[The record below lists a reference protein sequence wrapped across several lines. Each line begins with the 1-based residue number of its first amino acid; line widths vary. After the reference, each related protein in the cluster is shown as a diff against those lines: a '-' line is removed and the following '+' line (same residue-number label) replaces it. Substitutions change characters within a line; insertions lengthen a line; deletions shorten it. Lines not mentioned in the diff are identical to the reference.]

1 MSLSIDERQQL
12 NYALQQLTDTRE
24 LIMLETQKDVPDNLQ
39 EKAASFKSLEISMG
53 AQSARLANLAKSST
67 RLSDLIQRTTN
78 ALTDA
83 FSGIIKPKSGAIFN
97 K

>member
-1 MSLSIDERQQL
+1 MSLSIDERQKL
-12 NYALQQLTDTRE
+12 NYTLQQLTDTRK

-39 EKAASFKSLEISMG
+39 EKAASFKSMVISMG
-53 AQSARLANLAKSST
+53 AQSARLANLAKYIDQLV
-67 RLSDLIQRTTN
+67 RPYTTNYN